1 MQLNTSNKVKL
12 NSVVLIRNIA
22 NETKRE
28 PLKLARIVKIH
39 DSRDETQRVVTLTYS
54 NVRKNK
60 DGKWIGTRMTVDR
73 SVNDIIPVDTALN
86 DSMLNCSKQ
95 SDNTATTNEE
105 DDTEGNE
112 EDNEEL
118 VNDEED
124 TVEKEEANIADKEC
138 DTVQLRRSE
147 RVRKQRHK
155 LNPDDIGNDENDSD
169 EDYIPEV

>member
-1 MQLNTSNKVKL
+1 MQLNTSKKVKL

-39 DSRDETQRVVTLTYS
+39 DSRDETQRVVTLTYN

-95 SDNTATTNEE
+95 SDNMITGNEE
-105 DDTEGNE
+105 DDNEGNAKITR
-112 EDNEEL
+112 N
-118 VNDEED
+118 
-124 TVEKEEANIADKEC
+124 
-138 DTVQLRRSE
+138 
-147 RVRKQRHK
+147 
-155 LNPDDIGNDENDSD
+155 
-169 EDYIPEV
+169 

>member
-1 MQLNTSNKVKL
+1 M
-12 NSVVLIRNIA
+12 
-22 NETKRE
+22 
-28 PLKLARIVKIH
+28 ARIVKIH
-39 DSRDETQRVVTLTYS
+39 DSRDETQRVVTLTYN

-118 VNDEED
+118 ESDEED

-138 DTVQLRRSE
+138 DTEETVQLRRSE

>member
-1 MQLNTSNKVKL
+1 
-12 NSVVLIRNIA
+12 
-22 NETKRE
+22 
-28 PLKLARIVKIH
+28 
-39 DSRDETQRVVTLTYS
+39 
-54 NVRKNK
+54 
-60 DGKWIGTRMTVDR
+60 MTVDR

-124 TVEKEEANIADKEC
+124 TVEEEEVNIADKEC